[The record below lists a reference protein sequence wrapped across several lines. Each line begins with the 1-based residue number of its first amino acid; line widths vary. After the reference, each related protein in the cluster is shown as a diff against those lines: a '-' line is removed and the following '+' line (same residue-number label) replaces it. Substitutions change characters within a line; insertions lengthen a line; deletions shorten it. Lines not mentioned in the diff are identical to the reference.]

1 MGKTTAAPPDRAY
14 IASNRSQWA
23 FCEVFERAFR
33 IENQPERIFNNLA
46 LRELR
51 SREAGLF

>member
-23 FCEVFERAFR
+23 F
-33 IENQPERIFNNLA
+33 
-46 LRELR
+46 LR
-51 SREAGLF
+51 SSNVLSESKISLNGFSTT